1 MEDNIDLK
9 RQALIYGVLL
19 GVINFVLG
27 IAYMYIAKDITS
39 FMTFYTVTFVMNFV
53 LFIAIVVYFVIRLRK
68 VNGGYWSF
76 KTSLQNIFIML
87 AVSVVLSTL
96 GTSMYNAVFP
106 DLQASMIDN
115 SLNLTIESM
124 ESFGA
129 DDDAID
135 EAVAKIEQERDAL
148 GQITIGQVIKGIFIS
163 LLMYFVFA
171 LILAAIFKKEKPIF
185 QKSSLSGSAAP
196 SEDIE
201 G

>member
-9 RQALIYGVLL
+9 KQALIYGVLL
-19 GVINFVLG
+19 GAINFVLG

-39 FMTFYTVTFVMNFV
+39 FMTFYTVTFVMNFI

-68 VNGGYWSF
+68 VNDGYWSF
-76 KTSLQNIFIML
+76 KTALQNIFIML

-96 GTSMYNAVFP
+96 GTSLYNAVFP

-129 DDDAID
+129 GDDAID

-185 QKSSLSGSAAP
+185 QKSSLSESATP